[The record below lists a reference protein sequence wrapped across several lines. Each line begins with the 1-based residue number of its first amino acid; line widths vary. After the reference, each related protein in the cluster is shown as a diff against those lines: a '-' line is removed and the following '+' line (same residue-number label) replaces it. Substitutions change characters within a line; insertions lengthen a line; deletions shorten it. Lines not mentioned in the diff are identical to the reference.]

1 MISEKTKDEI
11 DRKVAILKTSREKQE
26 AISNAEVFNACES
39 LKQMVID
46 IANNFGSALELLEGK
61 GIWVHFSKGVSLYVS
76 YVVANKN
83 HLIRCYLPS
92 RCDLPSPNKEHYGI
106 HADYDW
112 DSKTVS
118 ALYGCDAVEVFNKVK
133 PLYNSELVGKEISK
147 ALDQA
152 MIADG
157 LMIEECETEE

>member
-11 DRKVAILKTSREKQE
+11 DQKVATLKAYREKQE
-26 AISNAEVFNACES
+26 AIFNAEVFNACES

-61 GIWVHFSKGVSLYVS
+61 EIWVRFSKDDSLCVS
-76 YVVANKN
+76 YIVANKT

-92 RCDLPSPNKEHYGI
+92 PNKDKEHYGI

-112 DSKTVS
+112 GSKTAS

-157 LMIEECETEE
+157 LMIEECEIEE